1 MEFTM
6 EKDTKRLIILA
17 VSTVIVLLLFAQ
29 VVPVVLALHILATGI
44 SLILGVQVLRSKG
57 ALSAWDTRYKLSFR
71 KTLSRVIGVLFL
83 LTAAFWPVA
92 AALHM
97 DTETSLQVQIVGV
110 VVAGSLSFIP
120 VTLKKNT
127 ER

>member
-1 MEFTM
+1 M
-6 EKDTKRLIILA
+6 
-17 VSTVIVLLLFAQ
+17 
-29 VVPVVLALHILATGI
+29 
-44 SLILGVQVLRSKG
+44 
-57 ALSAWDTRYKLSFR
+57 
-71 KTLSRVIGVLFL
+71 IGVLFL